1 MRFKIEFIYW
11 HSIEINMTI
20 INEYTKNMEKIA
32 EQHVNK
38 YYSNY
43 DKEDRV
49 WSDEVP
55 MVKEAVISL
64 LTEKNIIEYVRN
76 FSGSNGFMF
85 SSGPEISRIHDLW
98 HHQGHSGA
106 SAGCCLRMCQF
117 IFKQMFDENI
127 NLIV

>member
-1 MRFKIEFIYW
+1 
-11 HSIEINMTI
+11 MTI
-20 INEYTKNMEKIA
+20 INEHTHNMEKIA
-32 EQHVNK
+32 EQHVNE

-49 WSDEVP
+49 WIYEVP
-55 MVKEAVISL
+55 MVKKAVISL
-64 LTEKNIIEYVRN
+64 LPEKNIIEYVRN
-76 FSGSNGFMF
+76 FSGNNGFMF
-85 SSGPEISRIHDLW
+85 SSGPEISRINDLW
-98 HHQGHSGA
+98 YHEGHSGA